1 MPISISSLGLYST
14 VWTFPVDIA
23 PTLGFRQ
30 ILVTPGVRADG
41 VPGCGYLLED
51 AGLVGRMQADWEKDR
66 LGAVRRERGKHRRG
80 VLRPRAVVEGEHHLA
95 FAQEIMAL
103 EVLEAEAGAAG
114 CVDFDHPRD
123 AQGIGIAA

>member
-1 MPISISSLGLYST
+1 MGCSRSATRQVHGTDAYLDLVVGLVLYGLA
-14 VWTFPVDIA
+14 FPFDIA
-23 PTLGFRQ
+23 PTLVFRQ

-95 FAQEIMAL
+95 FAQEILAL
-103 EVLEAEAGAAG
+103 EGLASET
-114 CVDFDHPRD
+114 
-123 AQGIGIAA
+123 